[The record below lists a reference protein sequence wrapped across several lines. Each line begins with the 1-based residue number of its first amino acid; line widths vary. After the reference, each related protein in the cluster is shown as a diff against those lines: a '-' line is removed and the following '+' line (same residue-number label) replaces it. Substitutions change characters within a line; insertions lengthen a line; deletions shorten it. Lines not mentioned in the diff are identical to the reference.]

1 MLVRAGTKVGRRAAL
16 ALTVVALGTGVLA
29 CGGDDDDE
37 GSGGGASE
45 AAAEPTASASKCG
58 LGNGEKATGEPIR
71 LGGLATKQPG
81 VDFTQITGM
90 AKAYFDCVNDNGGIH
105 GRPIEYLT
113 KTEQTNPQ
121 QVVSIVTKMW
131 ENDKVLGFVGNTSL
145 LDCPVNQK
153 FYSENDIYAIIAGV
167 PRECFEQPNVAAVNM
182 GPNYSALGAA
192 QALVR
197 AGATS
202 LVAVTGKQPGAE
214 YNNEGVLK
222 LAEKEG
228 IPGKSFLEPL
238 PFNDGAAIAL
248 KAVEAAGDGGGVVI
262 TAIAPEALKIM
273 QGAEQQGLIDRV
285 KWGCATPCNDASLAE
300 AVGPAWNDKMHIN
313 AELNLVDTNGPDMQL
328 YRQVNEKYAPDIP
341 LGSFGQMGFL
351 DARLAT
357 QALLDQP
364 DKEYTQKTVN
374 QAFRDI
380 EPVETDILCRPW
392 YFGEA
397 PIHVPNNTDY
407 TIVPKDGK
415 FVKKEDCFPI
425 AALPGNRLDEVRA
438 REKELGIE

>member
-1 MLVRAGTKVGRRAAL
+1 MATLAMMLATSGLG
-16 ALTVVALGTGVLA
+16 VAA
-29 CGGDDDDE
+29 CGDDE
-37 GSGGGASE
+37 DSGGGGGGAVTSE
-45 AAAEPTASASKCG
+45 EPAAAASKCG
-58 LGNGEKATGEPIR
+58 LGNGEKATGEPIK

-81 VDFTQITGM
+81 VDFTQVTGM
-90 AKAYFDCVNDNGGIH
+90 TKAYFDCVNDNGGIH
-105 GRPIEYLT
+105 GRPVEYIT

-131 ENDKVLGFVGNTSL
+131 ENEKVLGFVGSTSL
-145 LDCPVNQK
+145 LDCPVNK
-153 FYSENDIYAIIAGV
+153 GFYAKNDIYAIIAGV

-192 QALVR
+192 QSLVR
-197 AGATS
+197 QGAKS
-202 LVAVTGKQPGAE
+202 LVAITGKQPGAE

-222 LAEKEG
+222 LAEREG
-228 IPGKSFLEPL
+228 IPGKSFLEPQ

-300 AVGPAWNDKMHIN
+300 AVGPAWNGKMNIN
-313 AELNLVDTNGPDMQL
+313 AELNLVDTDGPDMQL
-328 YRQVNEKYAPDIP
+328 YRQVSKKYAPSLP

-351 DARLAT
+351 NGRLAT

-364 DKEYTQKTVN
+364 DKEYTRETVN
-374 QAFRDI
+374 TAFRDI
-380 EPVETDILCRPW
+380 EPFKTDILCKPW
-392 YFGEA
+392 YFGEGEV
-397 PIHVPNNTDY
+397 HVPNNTDY
-407 TIVPKDGK
+407 TIAPQDKE

-438 REKELGIE
+438 AEKELDAG